1 MIGPSDILNGKI
13 LIVDDKEINVR
24 LLERIL
30 RGAGY
35 VSIASTQ
42 DPYEVC
48 QLHRKNRYDLILLD
62 LQMPG
67 MDGFQVLQELKEIE
81 PDGYPPVLVITAQPS
96 HKLSAFQAGA
106 KDFISKPFELPEVL
120 ARVHNML
127 EVRLLHKKLHNYN
140 DELEQ
145 LVQERTADLQNSHME
160 TIFTIVRAVEYKDE
174 DLGAH
179 VQRISNFS
187 CELARLLGLDEE
199 FVDMI
204 FYASPMHD
212 IGKIGI
218 PDQILFKPGNLM
230 PDEWVIMKKH
240 TVIGAQILGSS
251 QSPYLKMGAEIALN
265 HHERWDGGGYPDG
278 KQGEAIPLAARI
290 MNICDVYDALRS
302 KRPYKPAFD
311 HLKAVDI
318 ITRGDGR
325 TQPEHFDPVI
335 LAAFKQNHLSFR
347 DFVEANTTNTLMES
361 STFARTAGIHINISP
376 RPSFNINERYKFKAG
391 GQELKQENEQE

>member
-1 MIGPSDILNGKI
+1 MIDPSDILHGKI
-13 LIVDDKEINVR
+13 LIVDDKEINVL

-35 VSIASTQ
+35 VSIASTI
-42 DPYEVC
+42 DPYEVY
-48 QLHRKNRYDLILLD
+48 QLHRSNHYDLILLD

-67 MDGFQVLQELKEIE
+67 MDGFQVMEGLKEIE
-81 PDGYPPVLVITAQPS
+81 PDGYLPVLVVTAQPS

-179 VQRISNFS
+179 VQRISNLS
-187 CELARLLGLDEE
+187 CALARILGLDEE

-204 FYASPMHD
+204 LYASPMHD

-218 PDQILFKPGNLM
+218 PDQILFKQSNLL
-230 PDEWVIMKKH
+230 PEEWVIMKKH
-240 TVIGAQILGSS
+240 SAIGAQILGSS
-251 QSPYLKMGAEIALN
+251 KSPYLKMGAEIALN
-265 HHERWDGGGYPDG
+265 HHERWDGGGYPNG

-318 ITRGDGR
+318 ITRGDDR

-335 LAAFKQNHLSFR
+335 LAAFEQNHLSFR
-347 DFVEANTTNTLMES
+347 DIEEATTSNTLVAS
-361 STFARTAGIHINISP
+361 SPFARTEGFNINMSP
-376 RPSFNINERYKFKAG
+376 QPSFNINNGYKFKVGSQA
-391 GQELKQENEQE
+391 